1 MSGFVRTIEKRIM
14 KRAGMHRRDVPLQ
27 IGDGLPPVVL
37 PLIFDQSGEC
47 YGLRWPRRIPAQFS
61 GRASA

>member
-47 YGLRWPRRIPAQFS
+47 YGLR
-61 GRASA
+61 